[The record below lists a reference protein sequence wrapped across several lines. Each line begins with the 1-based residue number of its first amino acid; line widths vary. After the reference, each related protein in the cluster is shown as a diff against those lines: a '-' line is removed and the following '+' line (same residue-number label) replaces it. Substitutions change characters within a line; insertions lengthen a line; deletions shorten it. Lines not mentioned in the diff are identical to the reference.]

1 MSFYRLLVMLETDQ
15 HLCQV
20 VKANVRDFLEN
31 EKCIHRLSY
40 GLESL
45 INELD
50 NSLPLYAEFYA
61 HRGH

>member
-1 MSFYRLLVMLETDQ
+1 LETDQ